1 MKLSTICYIEQDDK
15 YLMLHRIKKHQD
27 VNEGKW
33 IGVGGKMEAGESP
46 DECIAREV
54 LEETGLTLVQPRL
67 RGIITFISA
76 VWDDELIFLYTG
88 QAEGAMLPD
97 CDEGVLRWVPIDE
110 VDSLNLWAGDR
121 VFLRLLRQTQ
131 DCFSLKLS
139 YQGDDLI
146 YCALNGADI
155 TAQTL
160 GE

>member
-76 VWDDELIFLYTG
+76 GWDDELIFLYTG
-88 QAEGAMLPD
+88 QAEGTMLPD
-97 CDEGVLRWVPIDE
+97 CDEGILRWCPSTKWIRSISGPATAFSCASCAKRRIAFPSNYPIR
-110 VDSLNLWAGDR
+110 AM
-121 VFLRLLRQTQ
+121 T
-131 DCFSLKLS
+131 
-139 YQGDDLI
+139 
-146 YCALNGADI
+146 
-155 TAQTL
+155 
-160 GE
+160 